1 MIIYLFL
8 TINFVN
14 AYEVD
19 KLTNFAQNLMN
30 EGEYYRAITEF
41 KRINNYFPNDKSY
54 LNNMQKIADCYE
66 LGGHSI
72 VSSPK
77 YG

>member
-1 MIIYLFL
+1 
-8 TINFVN
+8 
-14 AYEVD
+14 
-19 KLTNFAQNLMN
+19 MN